1 MNPYDK
7 PVIWLGGELRTPPMS
22 KEARLKGGFLVRM
35 LQGGEALSMPDSRP
49 MPSIGPR
56 CHELRIRDKDSI
68 WRIVYRVDTGV
79 ILIVDV
85 FQKKTQKTPKPVID
99 TCQVRLRTF
108 DAET

>member
-7 PVIWLGGELRTPPMS
+7 PVIWLGGEFRTPPMS
-22 KEARLKGGFLVRM
+22 KEARLKGGFMVRM

-56 CHELRIRDKDSI
+56 CYELRIRDKDSI
-68 WRIVYRVDTGV
+68 WRVVYRVDNIA

-85 FQKKTQKTPKPVID
+85 FQKKTQKTPKPVIK
-99 TCQVRLRTF
+99 TCQARLRGF